1 MRTTLPVMFVLLLA
15 ATTTSF
21 SQASGVSAVAVGSFS
36 VGAQLFISPS
46 DGDFGDL
53 SPGVTYA
60 ITADGS
66 ITPPDAAG
74 NTEVTPVIWEIEGQ
88 PGANVLISFALPPY
102 FEGDGIGGGGAR
114 VPYAAGIQSGGWSDA
129 TFTVAEPYNPIDPR
143 VPNTIFLVAGGAA
156 VQLGGM
162 IAVPSGVPETD
173 YETQVVLTAAY
184 TGL

>member
-1 MRTTLPVMFVLLLA
+1 MRTTVIALLLCA
-15 ATTTSF
+15 ATESYAQ
-21 SQASGVSAVAVGSFS
+21 SAGVSAVALGSFS
-36 VGAQLFISPS
+36 VGAQIFISPS

-88 PGANVLISFALPPY
+88 PGANVLITFGLPPF
-102 FEGDGIGGGGAR
+102 FEGDGIGGGGIR

-143 VPNTIFLVAGGAA
+143 VPNTIFLVGGSAA
-156 VQLGGM
+156 VQLGGV
-162 IAVPSGVPETD
+162 IAVPNGAPDTD
-173 YETQVVLTAAY
+173 YESQVVLTAAY